1 MVDGFMLK
9 FFGGFF
15 YLIVA
20 LSALYG
26 LWELFRAY
34 RDINLTAIKT
44 HATAYELRKMI
55 GSRTRQG
62 QGASTG
68 NL

>member
-9 FFGGFF
+9 FLGELF

-20 LSALYG
+20 LCALYG

-34 RDINLTAIKT
+34 RKINSTIIKA
-44 HATAYELRKMI
+44 HITAYELRKMVE
-55 GSRTRQG
+55 GRSR
-62 QGASTG
+62 
-68 NL
+68 